1 MRVFENFID
10 DAAVFPPGL
19 ASLPDAVSK
28 HLENQGL
35 SAARFTGPLVL
46 PLKDVAEASR
56 LADGAPFDV
65 SVVAPPGRFTDV
77 TALLDT
83 MPRTTRVAAVELK
96 VDSDGEITLD
106 EQLAAASAFAADRD
120 GLAVWIELPF
130 TLVDSDRLG
139 WIRDNGLGLKFRTGG
154 VTRSLYP
161 TPAELLAVL
170 HTAVDAGLEF
180 KLTAGLHRA
189 LRYSEP
195 GDGEVLD
202 HFGFLNIA
210 AAVVALRAGEP
221 DRAEVLLSSDDGPD
235 LLRAV
240 QADGDWRSSFVSFGA
255 CSVLEPLTTLNE
267 LGGVDDDALTGLAE
281 PASSHS

>member
-1 MRVFENFID
+1 MRVFGNFID

-65 SVVAPPGRFTDV
+65 SVVTPPGRLTDV
-77 TALLDT
+77 IALLDT

-106 EQLAAASAFAADRD
+106 EQLAAASAVAADRG

-161 TPAELLAVL
+161 TPAELLSVL

-221 DRAEVLLSSDDGPD
+221 NRAEVLLSSDDGAD
-235 LLRAV
+235 LLRTV
-240 QADGDWRSSFVSFGA
+240 QADGDWRASFVSFGA

-267 LGGVDDDALTGLAE
+267 LGGVDKDALAGLAE

>member
-65 SVVAPPGRFTDV
+65 SVVAPPGRLTDV

-170 HTAVDAGLEF
+170 HAAVDAGLEF

-281 PASSHS
+281 PISSHS